1 MGLNQP
7 VDDFAEAVAGL
18 GDLTWASGL
27 IQRMYAQLDRIFDFQ
42 EVVLE
47 FRAHRTT
54 MSNWTLP
61 HSTQLSA
68 FSVEGPTDGPTLQGR
83 GRGRGR
89 GQGRGRG
96 SGRAIQGSDR
106 TYGNCICGDDH
117 KFVDCPYAN
126 PSLRPPN
133 WQLKREVEL
142 ELTAKLKNPKL
153 KSAWERAK
161 KETSSRKE
169 PKMDA
174 SRFVEVDLEGEDI
187 AYSVASHMV
196 SSVAKTSTLRNSVLL
211 DSAATVHVFNDLSQF
226 TDF

>member
-68 FSVEGPTDGPTLQGR
+68 FSVEGPTDGLTL
-83 GRGRGR
+83 
-89 GQGRGRG
+89 
-96 SGRAIQGSDR
+96 
-106 TYGNCICGDDH
+106 
-117 KFVDCPYAN
+117 
-126 PSLRPPN
+126 
-133 WQLKREVEL
+133 
-142 ELTAKLKNPKL
+142 
-153 KSAWERAK
+153 
-161 KETSSRKE
+161 
-169 PKMDA
+169 
-174 SRFVEVDLEGEDI
+174 
-187 AYSVASHMV
+187 
-196 SSVAKTSTLRNSVLL
+196 
-211 DSAATVHVFNDLSQF
+211 
-226 TDF
+226 